1 MGGTCC
7 QAKRED
13 QGENLEFNEGETA
26 NRRLKKCLTH
36 EEFVAT
42 LASGDKH
49 AKINMDLI
57 EMIMFIPDD
66 DFESEVEE
74 CQPKKKVKD
83 RKLTGFVTK
92 DMVEAASARQ
102 PTCADAEEEDKEN
115 RPLTAI
121 GKRIKNRKGTGAVSK
136 QVFADAEEEDKEN
149 RPLTAIGKRIKNR
162 KGTGAVSKQKLL
174 EVLDDMDDDEEEAP
188 KPAAKESKIK
198 QRKNTGFVTK
208 EKLRKLLATLG
219 EDEE

>member
-1 MGGTCC
+1 MGATCC
-7 QAKRED
+7 QAKNYVEFD
-13 QGENLEFNEGETA
+13 TLAIMLNSSIVQHTGDYVEFNEVEEVS
-26 NRRLKKCLTH
+26 RKPKKCLTH

-83 RKLTGFVTK
+83 RKSTGFVTK

-136 QVFADAEEEDKEN
+136 Q
-149 RPLTAIGKRIKNR
+149 
-162 KGTGAVSKQKLL
+162 KLL
-174 EVLDDMDDDEEEAP
+174 EVLDDIDDDEEEAQ
-188 KPAAKESKIK
+188 KPNANESKIK

>member
-1 MGGTCC
+1 MGATCC
-7 QAKRED
+7 QAKNYVEFD
-13 QGENLEFNEGETA
+13 TLAIMLNSSIVQHTGDYVEFNEVEEVS
-26 NRRLKKCLTH
+26 RKPKKCLTH

-42 LASGDKH
+42 LANG
-49 AKINMDLI
+49 
-57 EMIMFIPDD
+57 
-66 DFESEVEE
+66 DFENEVEE

-83 RKLTGFVTK
+83 RKSTGFVTK

-136 QVFADAEEEDKEN
+136 Q
-149 RPLTAIGKRIKNR
+149 
-162 KGTGAVSKQKLL
+162 KLL
-174 EVLDDMDDDEEEAP
+174 EVLDDIDDDEEEAQ
-188 KPAAKESKIK
+188 KPNANESKIK

>member
-1 MGGTCC
+1 MGATCC
-7 QAKRED
+7 QEKTAD
-13 QGENLEFNEGETA
+13 AGGYIEFNEGEEA
-26 NRRLKKCLTH
+26 SRKPKKCLTH

-74 CQPKKKVKD
+74 CQPKKKAKD
-83 RKLTGFVTK
+83 RKSTGFVTK

-115 RPLTAI
+115 KPL
-121 GKRIKNRKGTGAVSK
+121 S
-136 QVFADAEEEDKEN
+136 
-149 RPLTAIGKRIKNR
+149 AIGKRIKNR

-174 EVLDDMDDDEEEAP
+174 EVLDDIDDDEEEAP
-188 KPAAKESKIK
+188 KPKAKESKIQ

-208 EKLRKLLATLG
+208 DKLRKLLATLG
-219 EDEE
+219 EEEE